1 LFATIFM
8 MKRLACVGP
17 HGYTHMFENTETQD
31 PAGFLA
37 AVTEQLAKP
46 PS

>member
-1 LFATIFM
+1 
-8 MKRLACVGP
+8 
-17 HGYTHMFENTETQD
+17 MFENTETQD